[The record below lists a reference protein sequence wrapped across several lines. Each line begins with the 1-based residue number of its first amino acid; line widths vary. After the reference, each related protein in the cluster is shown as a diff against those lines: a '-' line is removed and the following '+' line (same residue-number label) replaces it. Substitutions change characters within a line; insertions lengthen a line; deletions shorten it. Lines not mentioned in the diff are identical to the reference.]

1 VVLCQGGLG
10 DFCPE
15 GAFIG
20 SKRAIAQNPFA
31 EKKGIGHRLDHLTP
45 CKGVLDGKTGWFP
58 FYTKPVV
65 YIPSMKTVW
74 SWTTQT
80 QCDLSELESVSALC
94 WP

>member
-1 VVLCQGGLG
+1 MVLCWDSLNH
-10 DFCPE
+10 FRPE
-15 GAFIG
+15 GVFIG
-20 SKRAIAQNPFA
+20 SKKAIAQNPFA
-31 EKKGIGHRLDHLTP
+31 EEIGTGHRLDHLTP
-45 CKGVLDGKTGWFP
+45 LQGVSDGKTGRFP

-65 YIPSMKTVW
+65 YIPSVETVW